1 MDGSAM
7 SVCTETGLRQP
18 ECSCPAC
25 VERMLRELQPGMAG
39 ASEPEI
45 TITRTATAKEGP
57 AEGAT

>member
-25 VERMLRELQPGMAG
+25 VERMLRELQPA
-39 ASEPEI
+39 APEPEI
-45 TITRTATAKEGP
+45 TIARTASAKEGP
-57 AEGAT
+57 AEGAAA